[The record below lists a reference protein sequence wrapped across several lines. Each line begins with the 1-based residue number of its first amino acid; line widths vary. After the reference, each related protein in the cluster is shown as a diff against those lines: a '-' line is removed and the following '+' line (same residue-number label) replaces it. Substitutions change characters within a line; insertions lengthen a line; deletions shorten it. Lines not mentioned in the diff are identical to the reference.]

1 MGAGM
6 AETFPMIPAASK
18 PFWFLV
24 LSLTVLFAG
33 LLMLFAYIAYSSQN
47 VRFELS
53 GEGLRL
59 RGDLY
64 GRLIP
69 ATALVGNQ
77 ARPMDLTQNR
87 EYQPRWRT
95 FGTGLPGYR
104 AGWFRLR
111 NREKALLYVTDA
123 SRVVYIPTTDNYSV
137 LVSVAESERFLQTL
151 RTISRGG

>member
-1 MGAGM
+1 M
-6 AETFPMIPAASK
+6 AETFPMIPATSK
-18 PFWFLV
+18 PFWILIPILV
-24 LSLTVLFAG
+24 VLFAG
-33 LLMLFAYIAYSSQN
+33 LLVLFAYIAYSSQN

-53 GEGLRL
+53 DEGLRL

-69 ATALVGNQ
+69 ASALISEQ
-77 ARPMDLTQNR
+77 ARKMDLTESR

-111 NREKALLYVTDA
+111 NREKALLYVTDG
-123 SRVVYIPTTDNYSV
+123 SRVVYIPTRDNYSV
-137 LVSVAESERFLQTL
+137 LLSVAEPERFLQAL
-151 RTISRGG
+151 SGISRGG

>member
-1 MGAGM
+1 M
-6 AETFPMIPAASK
+6 AETFPMIPATSK
-18 PFWFLV
+18 PFWILIPILV
-24 LSLTVLFAG
+24 VLFAG
-33 LLMLFAYIAYSSQN
+33 LLVLFAYIAYSSQN

-53 GEGLRL
+53 DEGLRL

-69 ATALVGNQ
+69 AWALISEQ
-77 ARPMDLTQNR
+77 ARKMDLTESR

-111 NREKALLYVTDA
+111 NREKALLYVTDG
-123 SRVVYIPTTDNYSV
+123 SRVVYIPTRDNYSV
-137 LVSVAESERFLQTL
+137 LLSVAEPERFLQAL
-151 RTISRGG
+151 SGISRGG

>member
-1 MGAGM
+1 M
-6 AETFPMIPAASK
+6 AETFPMIPATSK
-18 PFWFLV
+18 PFWVLIPILV
-24 LSLTVLFAG
+24 VLFAG
-33 LLMLFAYIAYSSQN
+33 LLVLFAYIAYSSQT

-53 GEGLRL
+53 DEGLRL

-69 ATALVGNQ
+69 ASALISEQ
-77 ARPMDLTQNR
+77 ARKLDLTENR

-123 SRVVYIPTTDNYSV
+123 SRVVYIPTRDNYSV
-137 LVSVAESERFLQTL
+137 LLSVAEPERFLQAL
-151 RTISRGG
+151 SGISRGG

>member
-1 MGAGM
+1 M
-6 AETFPMIPAASK
+6 AETFPMIPATSK
-18 PFWFLV
+18 PFWVLIPILV
-24 LSLTVLFAG
+24 VLFAG
-33 LLMLFAYIAYSSQN
+33 LLVLFAYIAYSSQN

-53 GEGLRL
+53 DEGLRL

-69 ATALVGNQ
+69 ASALIGEQ
-77 ARPMDLTQNR
+77 ARKMDLTESR

-123 SRVVYIPTTDNYSV
+123 SRVVYIPTRDNYSV
-137 LVSVAESERFLQTL
+137 LLSVAEPERFLQAPSG
-151 RTISRGG
+151 ISRGG

>member
-1 MGAGM
+1 M
-6 AETFPMIPAASK
+6 AETFPMIPATSK
-18 PFWFLV
+18 PFWILIPILV
-24 LSLTVLFAG
+24 VLFAG
-33 LLMLFAYIAYSSQN
+33 LLVLFAYIAYSSQN

-53 GEGLRL
+53 DEGLRL

-69 ATALVGNQ
+69 ASALISEQ
-77 ARPMDLTQNR
+77 ARKMDLTESR

-123 SRVVYIPTTDNYSV
+123 RRVVYIPTRDNYSV
-137 LVSVAESERFLQTL
+137 LLSVAEPERFLQAL
-151 RTISRGG
+151 SGISRGG